1 MSPAASSGISALLK
15 DYRLFAGARLW
26 TALAL
31 MLLGAIA
38 EGFGLLMIV
47 PLATIA
53 MNGAESPLHDLAPWT
68 ASWTQDQR
76 LTIALSLFLGAMAAR
91 SLLLFGRDTLLAKLA
106 ADYEASL
113 RLRSAATLANRGWTF
128 ASRIG
133 QPRMQTLLLT
143 EVPRS
148 AEAIAFIQEIAVGA
162 SMLLVQ
168 LVLTCLL
175 SPGLTLVAILIL
187 GAGSVIAVRFTRRG
201 VLSGIEMTDAMEA
214 SAGSGFRL
222 HAGLKAALAQG
233 TVPAFLN
240 EYGSS
245 LGRTAG
251 QSSRFVRDYSLAQ
264 HGAAFGAALA
274 AGLLLLVGVRVLSL
288 PFPILLASLVL
299 FARMSGPAQQLQTNA
314 VRAAAY
320 APAFAAIE
328 GLLGKLDWTIPQSTP
343 DHPLEWHL
351 LEIKD
356 AGFDHHAGHGVEH
369 ASMRLQR
376 GEWMGIRGASG
387 AGKTTLVD
395 LVAGLISPQ
404 RGTILVDG
412 NELQDR
418 LDAWRASIAYVGQE
432 GSVFSD
438 SLRGNLLAEGS
449 MATDDELWRMLEL
462 VGLSERIRALP
473 GGLDE
478 NVGDRGSQLSGG
490 ERQRLVIV
498 RALLRRPTL
507 LILDEATAALDPDA
521 EAELL
526 GRLKELEPRPAALVV
541 AHRESTLKHCDSVLA
556 IQHGAP
562 AR

>member
-1 MSPAASSGISALLK
+1 LSPAASSGISALLK

-175 SPGLTLVAILIL
+175 SPGLTFVAILIL

-274 AGLLLLVGVRVLSL
+274 AALLLLVGVRVLSL

>member
-1 MSPAASSGISALLK
+1 LSPAASSGISALLK

-53 MNGAESPLHDLAPWT
+53 MNRTESPLHDLAPWT

-128 ASRIG
+128 ARRVG

-175 SPGLTLVAILIL
+175 SPGLTFVAILIL

-274 AGLLLLVGVRVLSL
+274 AALLLLVGVRVLSL

>member
-128 ASRIG
+128 ARRVG

-175 SPGLTLVAILIL
+175 SPGLTFVAILIL

-274 AGLLLLVGVRVLSL
+274 AALLLLVGVRVLSL

>member
-53 MNGAESPLHDLAPWT
+53 MNRTESPLHDLAPWT

-76 LTIALSLFLGAMAAR
+76 LTIALSLFLGAMATR

-128 ASRIG
+128 ARRVG

-175 SPGLTLVAILIL
+175 SPGLTFVAILIL

-274 AGLLLLVGVRVLSL
+274 AALLLLVGVRVLSL

>member
-1 MSPAASSGISALLK
+1 LSPAASSGISALLK

-76 LTIALSLFLGAMAAR
+76 LTIALSLFLGAMATR

-175 SPGLTLVAILIL
+175 SPGLTFVAILIL

-274 AGLLLLVGVRVLSL
+274 AALLLLVGVRVLSL

>member
-53 MNGAESPLHDLAPWT
+53 MNRAESPLHDLAPWT

-128 ASRIG
+128 ARRVG

-274 AGLLLLVGVRVLSL
+274 AALLLLVGVRVLSL

>member
-53 MNGAESPLHDLAPWT
+53 MTGAESPLHDLAPWT

-76 LTIALSLFLGAMAAR
+76 LTIALSLFLGAMATR

-175 SPGLTLVAILIL
+175 SPGLTFVAILIL

-240 EYGSS
+240 EYRSS

-251 QSSRFVRDYSLAQ
+251 RSSRFVRDYSLAQ

-274 AGLLLLVGVRVLSL
+274 AALLLLVGVRVLSL

>member
-274 AGLLLLVGVRVLSL
+274 AALLLLVGVRVLSL

>member
-1 MSPAASSGISALLK
+1 LSPAASSGISALLK

-274 AGLLLLVGVRVLSL
+274 AALLLLVGVRVLSL

>member
-53 MNGAESPLHDLAPWT
+53 MNRAESPLHDLAPWT

-128 ASRIG
+128 ASRVG

-274 AGLLLLVGVRVLSL
+274 AALLLLVGVRVLSL